1 MEITETLHGKPIIPM
16 FLNWLFRL
24 CHFLIL
30 SEYFKSTLFAFKI
43 EMWKMHDQ
51 RNVQYENRKMLLCF
65 IRALNEATTVKNLT
79 KSTDANN
86 RYVHG
91 MLFIFETNF
100 TRYSHQMLF
109 KYLWQY
115 STEHRLWTKK
125 NIGIWK
131 QQSTFRQRVFR
142 NGSTYHMYK
151 GKVPCCCKQS
161 VSSRRSLQR

>member
-1 MEITETLHGKPIIPM
+1 MEITETLHDKPIIPM

-43 EMWKMHDQ
+43 EMWKMHDH

-65 IRALNEATTVKNLT
+65 IRVLNEATTVKNLT
-79 KSTDANN
+79 KSTT
-86 RYVHG
+86 RITGVYMVCY
-91 MLFIFETNF
+91 LFLKPISPVIVTKC
-100 TRYSHQMLF
+100 YSNICGNIQQSIACEQ
-109 KYLWQY
+109 KI
-115 STEHRLWTKK
+115 
-125 NIGIWK
+125 IGIWK
-131 QQSTFRQRVFR
+131 QQSKFRQRVFR

-161 VSSRRSLQR
+161 VPSRRSLQR

>member
-1 MEITETLHGKPIIPM
+1 MEITETLRGKPIIPM

-43 EMWKMHDQ
+43 EMWKMHDH

-65 IRALNEATTVKNLT
+65 IRVLNEATTVKNLT
-79 KSTDANN
+79 KSTDANY
-86 RYVHG
+86 RCVHG
-91 MLFIFETNF
+91 MLFIFEPISPVIVTKC
-100 TRYSHQMLF
+100 YSNICGNIQ
-109 KYLWQY
+109 Q
-115 STEHRLWTKK
+115 SIACEQKK
-125 NIGIWK
+125 IGIWK
-131 QQSTFRQRVFR
+131 QQSKFRQRVFR

-161 VSSRRSLQR
+161 VPSRRSLQR

>member
-1 MEITETLHGKPIIPM
+1 MEITETLWGKPIIPM

-24 CHFLIL
+24 CHFHIL
-30 SEYFKSTLFAFKI
+30 REYFKSTLFAFKI

-51 RNVQYENRKMLLCF
+51 RNVLYENRKMLLCF
-65 IRALNEATTVKNLT
+65 IRVLNEATTVKNLT
-79 KSTDANN
+79 KSTDANY

-100 TRYSHQMLF
+100 TRYRHQMLF
-109 KYLWQY
+109 NYMWQY

-125 NIGIWK
+125 IGIWK
-131 QQSTFRQRVFR
+131 PQSKFRQRVFR

-161 VSSRRSLQR
+161 LSSRRSLQR

>member
-1 MEITETLHGKPIIPM
+1 MEITETLWGKPIIPM

-65 IRALNEATTVKNLT
+65 IRVLNEATTVKNLT
-79 KSTDANN
+79 KSTDANY
-86 RYVHG
+86 RCVHG

-100 TRYSHQMLF
+100 TRYRHQMLF
-109 KYLWQY
+109 KYVWQY

-125 NIGIWK
+125 NRHLKAAIKI
-131 QQSTFRQRVFR
+131 
-142 NGSTYHMYK
+142 
-151 GKVPCCCKQS
+151 PPE
-161 VSSRRSLQR
+161 SLSKRFNISHV

>member
-1 MEITETLHGKPIIPM
+1 MEKTETLHGRPIIPM

-30 SEYFKSTLFAFKI
+30 REYFKSTLFAFKI

-51 RNVQYENRKMLLCF
+51 RNVLYENRKMLLCF
-65 IRALNEATTVKNLT
+65 IRVLNEATTVKNLT
-79 KSTDANN
+79 KSTDANY

-100 TRYSHQMLF
+100 TRYRHQMLF
-109 KYLWQY
+109 KYMWQY

-125 NIGIWK
+125 NRHLKAAIKI
-131 QQSTFRQRVFR
+131 
-142 NGSTYHMYK
+142 
-151 GKVPCCCKQS
+151 PPE
-161 VSSRRSLQR
+161 SLSKRFNISHV